1 MKLSTISLASI
12 YIILINLSICTAVH
26 DSMNLL
32 LQPATRQCFF
42 EDFDK
47 NTPSRTIEAFVQ
59 TGGNI
64 NILLTIHG
72 PLELSEIRSNSF
84 EDPIVEEVVDAIKE
98 INSDSL
104 TFTMDFKPKKSG
116 TYGFC
121 LDNRKSYF
129 QAKVVQLD
137 VRLSSRPE
145 PIALKLGGEPVNEED
160 GILRAKESISS
171 IRKGLVKIQLQQQ
184 RDRHRLAI
192 HSEINLSSHNK
203 VLASSFVETSC
214 FVIVAFFQIFFV
226 RRWFASKVNVNG
238 GRQRA

>member
-1 MKLSTISLASI
+1 MKISIIKLACI
-12 YIILINLSICTAVH
+12 YVILINLSICKAVH

-72 PLELSEIRSNSF
+72 PLDLSEIRSNSF
-84 EDPIVEEVVDAIKE
+84 EDPIVEEVVDVIKE
-98 INSDSL
+98 VNSETL

-129 QAKVVQLD
+129 QSKNVQLD

-145 PIALKLGGEPVNEED
+145 PIALKLGGEVPVNEED
-160 GILRAKESISS
+160 GIIRAKESISR
-171 IRKGLVKIQLQQQ
+171 IRRGLIKIQLQQQ

-203 VLASSFVETSC
+203 VLASSFVETTC
-214 FVIVAFFQIFFV
+214 FVLVSFFQIFFV
-226 RRWFASKVNVNG
+226 RRWFASKVNG